1 MSKRTKKVED
11 YSLDRKI
18 TDALISWLDNSRKK
32 PIETIRTFDDFV
44 KAFGIPK
51 ENNISL
57 RPGQVSDSLR
67 EGLVKYTHEAFI
79 QQTEH
84 DGLNNFFDA
93 LYYAFPVAFSNN
105 GETLATLRRRALGED
120 INVDLTK
127 DKNRDSY
134 REVLEMLKP
143 ENVKLSEMAK
153 VVDGRKTVDST
164 DFLRFLIHANKM
176 HRYMELHQADL
187 EAYNDFE
194 RALTESKQANH
205 VVHSDGKVQ
214 QIKDFFENRLNYKK
228 NPNYV
233 ENSDNGQR
241 KWISK
246 VERQPNDQ
254 LMKKLYRMGFNTK
267 KIAGVLFD
275 ASVLNENGTLN
286 SNSADIPNTEH
297 DEVSA
302 HEAVKSVDAI
312 TSAFMVKFALD
323 ELGLETDEKKRFNK
337 NKFNELSNEDQDLI
351 IKFMC
356 RNGHDI
362 DKDTFPMII
371 RRAHLVDDYINS
383 MKDSKIIAGDIN
395 DFKRTVL
402 NASINSGAFS
412 KESDVEFWFAMAEAF
427 ADKEV
432 TNSPYV
438 NKDEIYGVQLDKE
451 GRPVKYDSKHKDLV
465 PYVDANGKTI
475 MEEAKKVRRYISS
488 GVLSIN
494 GKSYIVP
501 GLPVMPEYKSEGIKG
516 DSWQLAISDFELNE
530 LKTKLSDQMG
540 YSMGDITRENITIGL
555 NEMAF
560 DCIDKAEELFAE
572 QVENRKKNVNVGQE
586 KHEDEVPYFNKDE
599 VLFHI
604 SDFSHFKDNKRY
616 LEIRKLMSG
625 EARNMTSILE
635 VCEQYEQAKRQ
646 LEDAYQGKYNIRRNV
661 ARKQTNEMNKTK
673 EVSENEKIREEEA
686 EAIRLDEENATKPDE
701 VLQNHSTAENIF
713 NAVNADTEINLDN
726 VVVEPAEKS
735 GDDETVKQE
744 VVDAKVEEAETPAE
758 EINVTTEKAEEI
770 AQEESIVK
778 PVIKSTE
785 RVYKFCFSLHNDVD
799 IYEVEEKGKTRY
811 ETMTLDKTGDELVEG
826 RITKRK
832 YKRLARQ
839 FESEQKR
846 KEAEAE
852 EAQVKEE
859 KEQPDLDFGN

>member
-67 EGLVKYTHEAFI
+67 EGLVKYTHQAFV
-79 QQTEH
+79 QQTEKG
-84 DGLNNFFDA
+84 GLDNFFDA

-105 GETLATLRRRALGED
+105 GETLATLRRRALGEIIPAD
-120 INVDLTK
+120 FDNRNDG
-127 DKNRDSY
+127 NRDSY
-134 REVLEMLKP
+134 RKVTEMLKP
-143 ENVKLSEMAK
+143 ENIGVSDMAK

-164 DFLRFLIHANKM
+164 AFLRFLIHANRM
-176 HRYMELHQADL
+176 HRYMDNHKADF

-267 KIAGVLFD
+267 KIAGSLFD

-323 ELGLETDEKKRFNK
+323 ELDLETDEKKRFNK

-362 DKDTFPMII
+362 DKDTFPMIT
-371 RRAHLVDDYINS
+371 RRAHLVDDYIES
-383 MKDSKIIAGDIN
+383 MKDSKVISGDIN

-402 NASINSGAFS
+402 NASINSGAFA
-412 KESDVEFWFAMAEAF
+412 KESEVEFWFAMANAF

-438 NKDEIYGVQLDKE
+438 NKDEVYGVQLDKE

-516 DSWQLAISDFELNE
+516 DSWQLAISNFELDE

-673 EVSENEKIREEEA
+673 EASENEKIREEEA

-713 NAVNADTEINLDN
+713 REVNADDELLSDEGVDDLSVGTEKKR
-726 VVVEPAEKS
+726 KS
-735 GDDETVKQE
+735 GCR
-744 VVDAKVEEAETPAE
+744 
-758 EINVTTEKAEEI
+758 NR
-770 AQEESIVK
+770 
-778 PVIKSTE
+778 KSRTFKC
-785 RVYKFCFSLHNDVD
+785 RS
-799 IYEVEEKGKTRY
+799 R
-811 ETMTLDKTGDELVEG
+811 
-826 RITKRK
+826 RR
-832 YKRLARQ
+832 
-839 FESEQKR
+839 
-846 KEAEAE
+846 
-852 EAQVKEE
+852 
-859 KEQPDLDFGN
+859 